1 MKNSPT
7 PQGVVNAIAAAEADQ
22 VLRNLIRL
30 ALSDP
35 DAYEKLSRVFTS
47 ARARKRGSHRQMSVI
62 EGGAVSS
69 CRQASSH

>member
-7 PQGVVNAIAAAEADQ
+7 PQGVIKAIAIAETTQ
-22 VLRNLIRL
+22 VLRNLVRL

-47 ARARKRGSHRQMSVI
+47 AQAPKRSRTRPMGVI
-62 EGGAVSS
+62 ADD
-69 CRQASSH
+69 AA